1 MLELIVQE
9 QASAFKKLLPKIIS
23 ISMEH
28 IYPIVAPVS
37 TLCQVKDIKSHLCI
51 ICRTPKYTISLAV

>member
-37 TLCQVKDIKSHLCI
+37 TLYQVKDIKSH
-51 ICRTPKYTISLAV
+51 V